1 MIKLFDDWVIIPGPC
16 DYALAKHLG
25 EVERKNAKDAK
36 NKFKYVGYYSDVAG
50 CLKRLGEELTRE
62 ALKDGWHTL
71 GEAVQTIKESNAK
84 VEKLLKEVFA
94 NDDLK

>member
-16 DYALAKHLG
+16 DYALAKNLG
-25 EVERKNAKDAK
+25 EVERKSARDAK
-36 NKFKYVGYYSDVAG
+36 NKFKYIGYYSDVAG

-62 ALKDGWHTL
+62 RLKDGTHTL
-71 GEAVQTIKESNAK
+71 REAVTIIRESNAR
-84 VEKLLKEVFA
+84 VEKLLKEVLA